1 MDFSGAFAA
10 LFTFLTALLKWCV
23 DGILFVL
30 TSVMFLIFDGL
41 LTCIS
46 AIFTAIDISNFVAAY
61 AMSWA
66 GVPPQMIW
74 FINAVSIPAGIIML
88 TGAIGI
94 RMAINLIPAAFTR
107 I

>member
-1 MDFSGAFAA
+1 MAAFAAA
-10 LFTFLTALLKWCV
+10 LFTFLQALFQWTL
-23 DGILFVL
+23 DGGLFVL
-30 TSVMFLIFDGL
+30 KSFFYLIFDGL

-46 AIFTAIDISNFVAAY
+46 ALFTAIDLSNFVAAY

-66 GVPPQMIW
+66 GVPTQMIW
-74 FINAVSIPAGIIML
+74 FINAVSIPAGILML
-88 TGAIGI
+88 SAAIGI

>member
-1 MDFSGAFAA
+1 MDLSAPFFA
-10 LFTFLTALLKWCV
+10 LFDFLKALLKWCI

-30 TSVMFLIFDGL
+30 TSVLFLVFDGL

-46 AIFTAIDISNFVAAY
+46 AIFTAIDFSNFVAAY

-66 GVPPQMIW
+66 GVPDQMIW